1 MTTVTKW
8 MTPAVTKITAAW
20 AVAIL
25 VCAGGASAFVPS
37 AGAAAPQVAPS
48 VDGAAEYR
56 ALLDQYCVAC
66 HNDRLA
72 LPENDPVNLQSASLE
87 DPIAHAATWERVL
100 RKLSVRAMPPE
111 GARRP
116 AETEYAAFTG
126 WLARS
131 LDQGWATRI
140 TPGRYVA
147 HRLNRSEYR
156 NAIRDLLAVE
166 VEVTGLLPSDGAD
179 FGFDNIAAALPTS
192 PLLLERYLIAAQ
204 RIGTLAVGDPES
216 EVGTTEYAINRNFS
230 QNGHVPGL
238 PIGTRGGTVVR
249 HVFPADGEY
258 ALFGRLVRGI
268 EEGYAGVEGHDI
280 PDTFIITLDGAEVY
294 SAEIGGLEDHEI
306 QVEDMNEAR
315 TIIDARM
322 TARIPVTAGPHDVGF
337 TFRERSFQW
346 QDVWQPSLRDSQEIH
361 MIGGLSRLKTVHIE
375 GPYAVTGVSMTPS
388 RERVFVCRPESVADE
403 SPCAEQIFLQLAR
416 RAFRRPVTSFDVE
429 APLEF
434 YRQARD
440 QGTTFDAGIR
450 AGVTRILSSPRF
462 LYRIE
467 QDPDDLPAGVALSI
481 NDIELASR
489 LSFFLWSSIPDDEL
503 LLLAEEGRLRDP
515 GVLEA
520 QVRRMIADPRA
531 DAMVSDFTGQW
542 LQLRN
547 LEAKVQPDIL
557 LFPDFDDNIRQA
569 FRRETELLFS
579 NILREDRSL
588 LELLDADYTFV
599 DERLARHYEIPGVY
613 GSRFRRVTVTEP
625 RRRGLLGH
633 GSVLSL
639 TSVANRTSP
648 VFRGV
653 YILDTFLGTPPP
665 PPPPNV
671 PALEESDSGETTAP
685 RTVREQ
691 MQVHRQNPA
700 CAGCHRT
707 IDPVG
712 FALENFDSV
721 GKWRETS
728 NGAPI
733 DSVGQLADG
742 TTVDG
747 PVALRETIMARPE
760 AFSTIVTERLMT
772 YALGRGLQPPDMAVV
787 RSIVGT
793 AAARDYALSS
803 IVLGIVESEP
813 FQMRTRLEPAGA
825 GGEIARS
832 ETENV
837 ATIP

>member
-1 MTTVTKW
+1 
-8 MTPAVTKITAAW
+8 
-20 AVAIL
+20 
-25 VCAGGASAFVPS
+25 
-37 AGAAAPQVAPS
+37 
-48 VDGAAEYR
+48 
-56 ALLDQYCVAC
+56 
-66 HNDRLA
+66 
-72 LPENDPVNLQSASLE
+72 
-87 DPIAHAATWERVL
+87 
-100 RKLSVRAMPPE
+100 
-111 GARRP
+111 
-116 AETEYAAFTG
+116 
-126 WLARS
+126 
-131 LDQGWATRI
+131 
-140 TPGRYVA
+140 
-147 HRLNRSEYR
+147 
-156 NAIRDLLAVE
+156 
-166 VEVTGLLPSDGAD
+166 
-179 FGFDNIAAALPTS
+179 
-192 PLLLERYLIAAQ
+192 
-204 RIGTLAVGDPES
+204 
-216 EVGTTEYAINRNFS
+216 
-230 QNGHVPGL
+230 
-238 PIGTRGGTVVR
+238 
-249 HVFPADGEY
+249 
-258 ALFGRLVRGI
+258 
-268 EEGYAGVEGHDI
+268 
-280 PDTFIITLDGAEVY
+280 
-294 SAEIGGLEDHEI
+294 
-306 QVEDMNEAR
+306 MNEAR
-315 TIIDARM
+315 AIIDARM

-337 TFRERSFQW
+337 TFRERSFQP

-361 MIGGLSRLKTVHIE
+361 MIGGLPRLKTVHIE

-403 SPCAEQIFLQLAR
+403 SPCAEQIFLQLSR
-416 RAFRRPVTSFDVE
+416 RAFRRPVTSVDVE

-440 QGTTFDAGIR
+440 QGATFDAGIR

-467 QDPDDLPAGVALSI
+467 QDPDDLPAGAALTI

-503 LLLAEEGRLRDP
+503 LSLAEEGRLRDP

-520 QVRRMIADPRA
+520 QVRRMIADPRT

-547 LEAKVQPDIL
+547 LEGKVHPDIL
-557 LFPDFDDNIRQA
+557 LFPDFDDNTRQA
-569 FRRETELLFS
+569 FRHETELLFS
-579 NILREDRSL
+579 HILREDRSL

-599 DERLARHYEIPGVY
+599 NERLARHYEIPGVY

-671 PALEESDSGETTAP
+671 PALEESDSGDTTAP
-685 RTVREQ
+685 KTVREQ
-691 MQVHRQNPA
+691 MEAHRQNPA

-747 PVALRETIMARPE
+747 PVALRQAILSRPE

-787 RSIVGT
+787 RSIVGRS
-793 AAARDYALSS
+793 AERDYAFSS
-803 IVLGIVESEP
+803 IVLGIVESRP

-825 GGEIARS
+825 GGEIAQS
-832 ETENV
+832 EAENV
-837 ATIP
+837 AIIR